1 MSAHMSGN
9 LVEIPQ
15 RAGAHQGSLAERMAR
30 SPLSLVEALHCGT
43 EIAAALRDLHRQGL
57 AYGAVSSQLIELGP
71 SGATLRPTGVR
82 QHMGDGRGDVAAFG
96 AVLDEMLLRAE
107 TAGGGLDCLRE
118 KARALALGC
127 RNESTGMQHVLIAL
141 RLLAIEA
148 RQCGA
153 GVRPAQRPAVVEP
166 ISAAAPAKSA
176 AKPTATPVVA
186 PSAKSAA
193 TVATPAATPVTP
205 IVKPTATPAVT
216 PAVESAATPVA
227 KPEATPATPVA
238 TPRVRVRVR
247 IRIALHWKPLASLAA
262 ACARAMHAPSET
274 VPSKT

>member
-166 ISAAAPAKSA
+166 ISAAAPPAKSA
-176 AKPTATPVVA
+176 VKPTATPVVTPA
-186 PSAKSAA
+186 AKSA
-193 TVATPAATPVTP
+193 TPVATPAATP
-205 IVKPTATPAVT
+205 IATPA
-216 PAVESAATPVA
+216 AASAATPVA
-227 KPEATPATPVA
+227 KPEATPAKRVA